1 MKKSYSI
8 FLSTLFCFLFC
19 SLSAQD
25 AQLNAAS
32 RKVIIEAPAEPGTHL
47 EVAYRPAGSFFPSYV
62 QSGQQVDV
70 GTTLIIDAYSD
81 NPTKL
86 PLVAVRVNGEEIEK
100 SGSGYTYVIPE
111 GEGDIV
117 ISAEFGLL
125 YQVDFSYSLNG
136 RIELYAAGSEEPL
149 TTGTRVNGNVEITVK
164 VIPDSGCDLLSL
176 VVNDENVT
184 DQLANNEYKF
194 VLKKNT
200 SITAAFQKAYRL
212 TVEPFEHGSMR
223 VAISDKGDLSDVP
236 SDGKILDGQTLILW
250 WPTVEEGY
258 EVGSVLMNGTDITE
272 QFFSETYNH
281 VVKGDVNV
289 TVTIRKKT
297 YGLTVKDFVGGT
309 IKAEFEDE
317 GVVTDVSAGGRV
329 PENATLKIY
338 EPVLDEGYELVYVSL
353 NGSDIKDQF
362 KDGIYSLT
370 MKEDVMLVVK
380 AKEIDKMF
388 KLTIDEIEGG
398 SIDVQVYV
406 GGDLAD
412 VPADGN
418 IKNGTMLMISEPVLE
433 DGYELVSVMLNE
445 EDITA
450 LFEEGVYFHTML
462 QDVTISVKTNY
473 VSGVEEEQADRV
485 RIYPNPFAESCVVS
499 GVAAGT
505 SVRVFNMTG
514 ACVFSKVAGTGET
527 EIRLSGL
534 ASGVYILKLEKD
546 GDSSCHKLI
555 RK

>member
-8 FLSTLFCFLFC
+8 FLSILFCFLFC

-47 EVAYRPAGSFFPSYV
+47 EVAYRRAGSFFPSYV

-184 DQLANNEYKF
+184 GQLANNEYKF

-200 SITAAFQKAYRL
+200 SITASFQKAYRL

-250 WPTVEEGY
+250 WPTVEEG
-258 EVGSVLMNGTDITE
+258 
-272 QFFSETYNH
+272 
-281 VVKGDVNV
+281 
-289 TVTIRKKT
+289 
-297 YGLTVKDFVGGT
+297 
-309 IKAEFEDE
+309 
-317 GVVTDVSAGGRV
+317 
-329 PENATLKIY
+329 Y

-450 LFEEGVYFHTML
+450 LFEEGVYFHTMR

>member
-1 MKKSYSI
+1 M
-8 FLSTLFCFLFC
+8 
-19 SLSAQD
+19 
-25 AQLNAAS
+25 NAAS

-272 QFFSETYNH
+272 QFFSGMYNH

-338 EPVLDEGYELVYVSL
+338 EP
-353 NGSDIKDQF
+353 
-362 KDGIYSLT
+362 
-370 MKEDVMLVVK
+370 
-380 AKEIDKMF
+380 EIN
-388 KLTIDEIEGG
+388 E
-398 SIDVQVYV
+398 
-406 GGDLAD
+406 
-412 VPADGN
+412 
-418 IKNGTMLMISEPVLE
+418 
-433 DGYELVSVMLNE
+433 GYELVSVMLNDE
-445 EDITA
+445 DIAGSFVEGVYTVVVKKDLKLVVNAKLKDKVFKFTVAEVKGASVDVQMFVNGDLAPLPEDGSVKNGTMVMISEPVLEDNYELISVKLDDEDITG
-450 LFEEGVYFHTML
+450 LFEDGVYFHTVNK
-462 QDVTISVKTNY
+462 DVTLAVTTRSL
-473 VSGVEEEQADRV
+473 SGVEDEQADRV

>member
-184 DQLANNEYKF
+184 GQLANNEYKF

-272 QFFSETYNH
+272 QFFSGMYNH

-317 GVVTDVSAGGRV
+317 GVVTDVSA
-329 PENATLKIY
+329 
-338 EPVLDEGYELVYVSL
+338 
-353 NGSDIKDQF
+353 
-362 KDGIYSLT
+362 
-370 MKEDVMLVVK
+370 
-380 AKEIDKMF
+380 
-388 KLTIDEIEGG
+388 
-398 SIDVQVYV
+398 
-406 GGDLAD
+406 
-412 VPADGN
+412 DGN

-450 LFEEGVYFHTML
+450 LFEEGVYFHTMR